1 MGDTSFIVLLISAIL
16 ASQGFWTYI
25 LYKVKRR
32 DERNDTGKKA
42 DLVILHDLIY
52 KYTQHAILR
61 GYTTFDEFD
70 NVTEMFQVYT
80 EIGGNGTGEKLY
92 EDFCKL
98 EKRPGLNVETFSYED
113 VKEE

>member
-1 MGDTSFIVLLISAIL
+1 MESTGFIVILISAIL
-16 ASQGFWTYI
+16 ASQGFWTYV

-32 DERNDTGKKA
+32 DERNDVRKKA
-42 DLVILHDLIY
+42 DLVILHDLVY

-80 EIGGNGTGEKLY
+80 EIGGNGTGAKLY
-92 EDFCKL
+92 EDFCRL
-98 EKRPGLNVETFSYED
+98 EKRPGLTAEVVTYED
-113 VKEE
+113 IKEE